1 MGGERVKDL
10 LLTGATGGLGE
21 LAAKALAARGWR
33 VFALGTNRQKLD
45 ALGEVPG
52 ILPIRTD
59 ITKDEDVQAA
69 LQAVLQHTDALQAV
83 VNFAGVSG
91 FFSMVEGEPM
101 PAFERML
108 QVNMLGMARINR
120 AFIDLV
126 ERGKGRIINCSSSAG
141 WTTVQPFNAAYAASK
156 RAVEA
161 YTDGLRR
168 ELMFVDI
175 PVIKIQP
182 GPFRTD
188 MVDGLEEDFQM
199 ALDVTTRYRPMLTR
213 LRPMMDVALKRA
225 APAEQLVPVV
235 VQAVESPRPRRR
247 YRKGTGLML
256 SLLELVP
263 EFAVDSVYR
272 LLFHVRGK
280 KGGKP

>member
-10 LLTGATGGLGE
+10 LLTGAAGGLGE

-33 VFALGTNRQKLD
+33 VFALDTNQRKLD

-59 ITKDEDVQAA
+59 ITRDEDIQAA
-69 LQAVLQHTDALQAV
+69 VHTVLQHTDALQAV
-83 VNFAGVSG
+83 VNFAGISG
-91 FFSMVEGEPM
+91 FFSLVEGESM
-101 PAFERML
+101 PAFERMM

-126 ERGKGRIINCSSSAG
+126 ERGKGRIVNCSSSAG
-141 WTTVQPFNAAYAASK
+141 WTTVQPFNGAYAASK

-161 YTDGLRR
+161 YSDGLRR
-168 ELMFVDI
+168 ELMFVGI

-182 GPFRTD
+182 GPFRTG
-188 MVDGLEEDFQM
+188 MVNGLDADFQRT
-199 ALDVTTRYRPMLTR
+199 LEGTTRFGPVLTR
-213 LRPMMDVALKRA
+213 LRPLMDMTLGRA
-225 APAEQLVPVV
+225 APAEQLVPLILHAI
-235 VQAVESPRPRRR
+235 QSPRPRRR
-247 YRKGTGLML
+247 YRKGTGLMQ

-263 EFAVDSVYR
+263 EFAVDSMYR
-272 LLFHVRGK
+272 LLFHARGK
-280 KGGKP
+280 KGREP